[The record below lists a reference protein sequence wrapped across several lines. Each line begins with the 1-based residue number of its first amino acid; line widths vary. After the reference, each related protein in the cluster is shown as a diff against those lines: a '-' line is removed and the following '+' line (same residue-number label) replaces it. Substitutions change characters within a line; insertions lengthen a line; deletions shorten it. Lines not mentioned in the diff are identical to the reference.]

1 MFCFFGGSAMRRLLD
16 DLENKLWDFYVFAG
30 VNNDVILVQAAH
42 IFNISSLVGMAA
54 KCKIWCNL
62 GDHIHIFYVS
72 ESLSEIMEKHKIYLP
87 DVIKYHDSNDCECL
101 LDGKAV
107 MAIFDSP
114 EHPQASNII
123 CLVGG
128 GTRNLFAKEAVGYFV
143 NLGNIQAPHT

>member
-1 MFCFFGGSAMRRLLD
+1 MRRLLD
-16 DLENKLWDFYVFAG
+16 DLENKVWDFYVFAG
-30 VNNDVILVQAAH
+30 VNNDVILVRAAN

-54 KCKIWCNL
+54 KCKISCNL
-62 GDHIHIFYVS
+62 GDHVQNFYVV
-72 ESLSEIMEKHKIYLP
+72 ESLGEIMEKHKIYLP

-114 EHPQASNII
+114 EYPKASNII

-128 GTRNLFAKEAVGYFV
+128 GTRNLFAKEAVGHFV
-143 NLGNIQAPHT
+143 TLGNIDAPNS